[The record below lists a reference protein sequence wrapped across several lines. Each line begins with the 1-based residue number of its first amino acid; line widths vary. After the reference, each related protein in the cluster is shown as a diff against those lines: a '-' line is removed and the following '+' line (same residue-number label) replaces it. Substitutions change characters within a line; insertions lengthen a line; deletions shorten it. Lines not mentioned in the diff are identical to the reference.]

1 MISPLSF
8 YLSVIATATAAAILV
23 AAENAAQGS
32 VLPHRVDYGDKY
44 GRTATGKDAVY
55 AVAATACRNK

>member
-1 MISPLSF
+1 M
-8 YLSVIATATAAAILV
+8 IATATAAAILV